1 MSIMKGHPMRKPW
14 VQRLWLITSLLFML
28 AAWRQPTK
36 RAVNLSLGVVFGIFG
51 LAAARRP

>member
-1 MSIMKGHPMRKPW
+1 MSLLKGHPMRRPW
-14 VQRLWLITSLLFML
+14 GQRLWLITSLLFML
-28 AAWRQPTK
+28 AAWQQPTK